1 MRIYQVALREVARRK
16 IRTLYT
22 ASGITVAVALL
33 VATLTV
39 GGAAH
44 HDLQQT
50 IARYGHSLTIFPS
63 TTHETSLQGFG
74 IGSGHYIPQDLI
86 PEIKRVYDA
95 AIRAGW
101 QRKGGLLLAEGAP
114 GGLDLIEDPII
125 APRLYEPA
133 QVLGR
138 DVIVAGVEA
147 SEEYKARFWWEIDEG
162 ALPAAADEFMAGK
175 VLADVARLRPGQRL
189 VINGH
194 AVKLTGILR
203 ETDSP
208 DDYMLFGALS
218 TVQRIFDRP
227 NKISLINIR
236 AMCNY
241 CPVGEAE
248 LWLNQQVVGVRATS
262 QREIAQAQHRIFA
275 NVVSVIGGFVAVSLA
290 IACMAVFNMMMG
302 TIHGRIREVGLLKVL
317 GASRWQL
324 LRLFMYE
331 SIGIGLVGGA
341 LGAGLGI
348 VIAQLVGPWLL
359 PSAIIQVRLSHVGLA
374 LAAAVL
380 TSVLAT
386 LYPAIHAGRIKP
398 AQAFRAL

>member
-162 ALPAAADEFMAGK
+162 RCLPQPMSSWP
-175 VLADVARLRPGQRL
+175 ARCWPTWRGCAPG
-189 VINGH
+189 
-194 AVKLTGILR
+194 
-203 ETDSP
+203 
-208 DDYMLFGALS
+208 
-218 TVQRIFDRP
+218 
-227 NKISLINIR
+227 
-236 AMCNY
+236 
-241 CPVGEAE
+241 
-248 LWLNQQVVGVRATS
+248 
-262 QREIAQAQHRIFA
+262 
-275 NVVSVIGGFVAVSLA
+275 SV
-290 IACMAVFNMMMG
+290 
-302 TIHGRIREVGLLKVL
+302 
-317 GASRWQL
+317 W
-324 LRLFMYE
+324 
-331 SIGIGLVGGA
+331 
-341 LGAGLGI
+341 
-348 VIAQLVGPWLL
+348 
-359 PSAIIQVRLSHVGLA
+359 
-374 LAAAVL
+374 
-380 TSVLAT
+380 
-386 LYPAIHAGRIKP
+386 
-398 AQAFRAL
+398 

>member
-1 MRIYQVALREVARRK
+1 
-16 IRTLYT
+16 
-22 ASGITVAVALL
+22 
-33 VATLTV
+33 
-39 GGAAH
+39 
-44 HDLQQT
+44 
-50 IARYGHSLTIFPS
+50 
-63 TTHETSLQGFG
+63 
-74 IGSGHYIPQDLI
+74 
-86 PEIKRVYDA
+86 
-95 AIRAGW
+95 
-101 QRKGGLLLAEGAP
+101 
-114 GGLDLIEDPII
+114 
-125 APRLYEPA
+125 
-133 QVLGR
+133 
-138 DVIVAGVEA
+138 
-147 SEEYKARFWWEIDEG
+147 
-162 ALPAAADEFMAGK
+162 MAGK

-331 SIGIGLVGGA
+331 GIGIGLVGGA
-341 LGAGLGI
+341 LGPGSVSSSRNWSGR
-348 VIAQLVGPWLL
+348 GCCPRRSSRCGCRMSGWRSL
-359 PSAIIQVRLSHVGLA
+359 P
-374 LAAAVL
+374 
-380 TSVLAT
+380 
-386 LYPAIHAGRIKP
+386 PC
-398 AQAFRAL
+398 